1 MLSEHFVASISIP
14 NKKPDTSSVTKD
26 AGIFVYEHQPLLA
39 QRHAFKK
46 SAAAANCVA
55 VSRSHIFAAQVDKAV
70 VHVYNRDKGNQEA
83 TVPFPEKISSLAL
96 ALDDTMLCLGT
107 DGGRVILW
115 EICTGRLIN
124 GPQAHLQPVTSVAV
138 DPSSHFL
145 LSASADSNIH
155 VWSLPNLSSFLA
167 GPNPS
172 PVHTL
177 SNHRGAIT
185 ALAIGHSSSAA
196 NIVVSA
202 SKDNTAIVWD
212 YKKNALLATYL
223 LGDTPLALAL
233 DPADRGF
240 FATYEDGSLQYIEFY
255 AQADNEPTLGAT
267 DSLRDPETS
276 YAPITPPSSSRRPS
290 DLGLGLGAGLSIT
303 LSWDGTVVL
312 TGHSSGK
319 VVKWSASGGSSSH
332 GMATLPGPVTNLS
345 FIAPSGFL
353 SDSEEEK
360 FKVHAIVKP
369 RLDLRGK
376 ISEGEVVSPAPQ
388 NYTLSAQLV
397 GNISSPSVSAFESPR
412 KGQKSAFEE
421 ALTHVS
427 FPSGF
432 LEQSLA
438 ELATFTNSSS
448 GASTV
453 AASEPKPVSTEED
466 FVAIDYGASNG
477 NQELEQQNAELKK
490 QVAALQSM
498 QTAKSKQI
506 ADLKEEKKKWQA
518 STNEAGGAA
527 NKDDDEEKRRRKER
541 MTRAL
546 KGFGDD

>member
-1 MLSEHFVASISIP
+1 MLTEHFVASISIP
-14 NKKPDTSSVTKD
+14 NKKPDTSSVVRD

-46 SAAAANCVA
+46 SAAAVNCVA
-55 VSRSHIFAAQVDKAV
+55 VSRSHVFAAQVDKAV

-96 ALDDTMLCLGT
+96 AFDDTMLCLGT

-124 GPQAHLQPVTSVAV
+124 GPQAHLQPVTALAV

-167 GPNPS
+167 PSSPS

-185 ALAIGHSSSAA
+185 ALAVGHSSSAA
-196 NIVVSA
+196 NIVVSV

-233 DPADRGF
+233 DSADRGF
-240 FATYEDGSLQYIEFY
+240 FATYEDGSLQYIDFY

-276 YAPITPPSSSRRPS
+276 YTPITPPSSSRRPS
-290 DLGLGLGAGLSIT
+290 DQGLGLGAGLSIT
-303 LSWDGTVVL
+303 LSWDGTTVL
-312 TGHSSGK
+312 TGHASGK
-319 VVKWSASGGSSSH
+319 VVKWSASGGQSSQA
-332 GMATLPGPVTNLS
+332 MASLPGSVTNLS
-345 FIAPSGFL
+345 FVAPSGF
-353 SDSEEEK
+353 SADSKEEG
-360 FKVHAIVKP
+360 FKIHTIVKP
-369 RLDLRGK
+369 RLDLK
-376 ISEGEVVSPAPQ
+376 ANISEGEIVSPVPQ
-388 NYTLSAQLV
+388 NYTFSAQLV
-397 GNISSPSVSAFESPR
+397 GNISRPSISALESPR

-427 FPSGF
+427 FPSDF

-448 GASTV
+448 GTSTG
-453 AASEPKPVSTEED
+453 AASEPKPVCIED
-466 FVAIDYGASNG
+466 DYMAIDSGAPAG
-477 NQELEQQNAELKK
+477 NQDLEQQNAELKD
-490 QVAALQSM
+490 QIAALQRV
-498 QTAKSKQI
+498 QKATFKQL

-518 STNEAGGAA
+518 SSSDAGSGA
-527 NKDDDEEKRRRKER
+527 NKDDGEEKRRRKER
-541 MTRAL
+541 ITRAL